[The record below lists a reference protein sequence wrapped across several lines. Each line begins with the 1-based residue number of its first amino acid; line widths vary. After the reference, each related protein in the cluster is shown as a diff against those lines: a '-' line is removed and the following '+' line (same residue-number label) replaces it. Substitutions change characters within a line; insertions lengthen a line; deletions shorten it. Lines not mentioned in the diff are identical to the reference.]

1 MTLYHNGL
9 RRKYQTSLSGISAH
23 IMNPISDQTTISF
36 KGNLASIRGWI
47 QSQPNT
53 EVEQGIVRVVMISLI
68 LLYLSLM
75 GHNVST
81 EVWVVQSGIL
91 LFSIHLL
98 FGLGVLISFLFRPQ
112 RSTLRINLGIIADI
126 SSFSM
131 AMITTGEIGA
141 PWWAG
146 CLWITFGNGFRYG
159 ERYLYFSTALSVV
172 GFSAA
177 LILNDFWRN
186 NIPIGIG
193 LMVAMMVLPGYIAV
207 LIKRLRAEQKRAE
220 EASQAKSAFLA
231 RMSHEIRTP
240 LNGIIGTGDLLKTCQ
255 LNTEEREYADIIYA
269 SGQTLLKLIE
279 DILDISKIEAGK
291 LELEQIDFDLHS
303 LINTTLRML
312 SAEAESKHLH
322 LTSHIGLETPYRL
335 VGDPH
340 HLRQVLINLI
350 GNAIK
355 FTEKGSVELRCNTI
369 RSGESRSLIRF
380 EVVDTG
386 IGISAEAQARIFENF
401 SQADEST
408 TRKFGGTGLGTAIAR
423 QLVELMGGRIRLQ
436 STPDIGSTFWFDIEF
451 QHQQQLVEESE
462 IQQLQEC
469 HVMRLCSQPGAD
481 TDISHTLKGWGV
493 PFNDVASTR
502 EALRLLISS
511 TNGITPYEVIIL
523 DDVPYSEDIRGFLVS
538 LSREL
543 ALSSITI
550 LVVQSEQNN
559 AQISDLGETGNTIYS
574 LRKPFDK
581 ALLFNALHASSVCN
595 HKDNGVISLSEHFTK
610 NRSVQRPLKILVAE
624 DNSVN
629 RIVTGRILEHA
640 GHQHHLVDNGM
651 QVLDALEKEHYDLVI
666 VDMQMPELGGIDAFR
681 MYRFAHASDDNP
693 TPFIMLTANATVN
706 ARQECRDVGIK
717 YFLTKPI
724 SSSKLLETI
733 TLATEHLSP
742 SQNNAQVRLADMSS
756 GNLPGADNLA
766 VVDRSIFSQVTELAP
781 DNEFLYRLFDSFSA
795 DSRQILNGM
804 REAAGSGDSTR
815 YRALAHALKGSSL
828 NLGLLELSSLAA
840 DSEKIPDARFLQEAI
855 KNTDAVRDGMERAK
869 STLSEIL
876 NYPKPAVNYAPIS
889 DRHPTEPH

>member
-1 MTLYHNGL
+1 
-9 RRKYQTSLSGISAH
+9 
-23 IMNPISDQTTISF
+23 
-36 KGNLASIRGWI
+36 
-47 QSQPNT
+47 
-53 EVEQGIVRVVMISLI
+53 MIAII

-75 GHNVST
+75 SHNVST

-91 LFSIHLL
+91 LFSVHLL
-98 FGLGVLISFLFRPQ
+98 FGLGVMISFLFRPQ
-112 RSTLRINLGIIADI
+112 RSTLRITLGIIADI
-126 SSFSM
+126 SSFSI

-177 LILNDFWRN
+177 LVLNEFWQN

-193 LMVAMMVLPGYIAV
+193 LLVAMAVLPGYIAV

-240 LNGIIGTGDLLKTCQ
+240 LNGIIGTGDLLKTCK
-255 LNTEEREYADIIYA
+255 LNREEREYADIIYA

-291 LELEQIDFDLHS
+291 LELEHTDFDLHS

-312 SAEAESKHLH
+312 SAEAESKQLH
-322 LTSHIGLETPYRL
+322 LTSRIALDIPYRL

-369 RSGESRSLIRF
+369 RSGEGRSLIRF

-386 IGISAEAQARIFENF
+386 IGISAEAQAKIFENF

-423 QLVELMGGRIRLQ
+423 QLVELMGGRIGLQ

-451 QHQQQLVEESE
+451 QHQAQLVKEAE

-469 HVMRLCSQPGAD
+469 HVMRLCSQPGAE

-523 DDVPYSEDIRGFLVS
+523 DDVPYSDDTRSFLIS

-550 LVVQSEQNN
+550 LLVQSEQNS
-559 AQISDLGETGNTIYS
+559 AKISDLGETGNTIYS

-595 HKDNGVISLSEHFTK
+595 HKDDGIISLSEHFTR
-610 NRSVQRPLKILVAE
+610 NRNVQRPLKILVAE

-693 TPFIMLTANATVN
+693 IPFIMLTANATVN
-706 ARQECRDVGIK
+706 ARQECHDAGIK
-717 YFLTKPI
+717 HFLTKPV
-724 SSSKLLETI
+724 SSGKLLETI
-733 TLATEHLSP
+733 ALATGHPTHPLHNTDTR
-742 SQNNAQVRLADMSS
+742 QAGRMSS
-756 GNLPGADNLA
+756 NQPGAGSLD
-766 VVDRSIFSQVTELAP
+766 VVDQSIFSQVTELAP
-781 DNEFLYRLFDSFSA
+781 DNQFLHRLFDNFTA
-795 DSRQILNGM
+795 DSRQILSGM

-815 YRALAHALKGSSL
+815 FRALAHALKGSSL

-840 DSEKIPDARFLQEAI
+840 DSEKIPDSRFQQEAI
-855 KNTDAVRDGMERAK
+855 RNTDAVRAGIDRAW
-869 STLSEIL
+869 STLSQLL
-876 NYPKPAVNYAPIS
+876 NYPKPAVNDAPIS
-889 DRHPTEPH
+889 DLPPSEPS

>member
-1 MTLYHNGL
+1 MTGFRNGSGC
-9 RRKYQTSLSGISAH
+9 KNQAFPSDTSVD
-23 IMNPISDQTTISF
+23 IMNPISDQTTNSF
-36 KGNLASIRGWI
+36 WDNLSSARRWI
-47 QSQPNT
+47 KSHPNT

-75 GHNVST
+75 THSVST
-81 EVWVVQSGIL
+81 EAWVLQSGIL
-91 LFSIHLL
+91 LFSVHLL
-98 FGLGVLISFLFRPQ
+98 FGLGVLISFLFQPQ
-112 RSTLRINLGIIADI
+112 RSTVRIFLGIIADI

-159 ERYLYFSTALSVV
+159 ERYLYFSAALSIV
-172 GFSAA
+172 GFSTA
-177 LILNDFWRN
+177 LLVNNFWQN

-193 LMVAMMVLPGYIAV
+193 LLVAMLVLPGYIAV
-207 LIKRLRAEQKRAE
+207 LIKRLRTEQKRAE
-220 EASQAKSAFLA
+220 KASQAKSEFLA

-240 LNGIIGTGDLLKTCQ
+240 LNGIIGTGDLLKTCK

-291 LELEQIDFDLHS
+291 LELEHTDFDLHS

-312 SAEAESKHLH
+312 SPEAERKQLH

-355 FTEKGSVELRCNTI
+355 FTEKGSVELRCHTI
-369 RSGESRSLIRF
+369 RMGEQRSLIRF

-386 IGISAEAQARIFENF
+386 IGIHTDAQARIFENF

-436 STPDIGSTFWFDIEF
+436 STPGIGSTFWFDIEF
-451 QHQQQLVEESE
+451 QHQDQPVKEEE
-462 IQQLQEC
+462 LQQLQEC
-469 HVMRLCSQPGAD
+469 HVMRLCRHPGSN

-493 PFNDVASTR
+493 PFNDVANTR
-502 EALRLLISS
+502 EALRLLISG
-511 TNGITPYEVIIL
+511 TNGISPYEVIIL
-523 DDVPYSEDIRGFLVS
+523 DDVPFSEDTRNFLLS

-543 ALSSITI
+543 ALPGITI
-550 LVVQSEQNN
+550 LIVQSEQNSS
-559 AQISDLGETGNTIYS
+559 QIGDLGEIGNTTYS
-574 LRKPFDK
+574 LTKPFDK
-581 ALLFNALHASSVCN
+581 ALLFNALHASSVC
-595 HKDNGVISLSEHFTK
+595 HHRDEGVISLSEHFTK
-610 NRSVQRPLKILVAE
+610 NRSVQRPLKILVAD

-640 GHQHHLVDNGM
+640 GHQHHLVENGL
-651 QVLDALEKEHYDLVI
+651 QVLDRLENEHFDLVI
-666 VDMQMPELGGIDAFR
+666 VDMQMPELGGIDTFR
-681 MYRFAHASDDNP
+681 MYRFAHASEDNP
-693 TPFIMLTANATVN
+693 IPFIMLTANATVN
-706 ARQECRDVGIK
+706 ARQECHDLGIK

-724 SSSKLLETI
+724 SSNKLLETI
-733 TLATEHLSP
+733 AHATGQQSTGKVPYTSVSSRTHAGENKLAI
-742 SQNNAQVRLADMSS
+742 
-756 GNLPGADNLA
+756 
-766 VVDRSIFSQVTELAP
+766 VDQSIFSQVKELAP
-781 DNEFLYRLFDSFSA
+781 NNEFLYNLFDNFVA
-795 DSRQILNGM
+795 DSRQILIGM
-804 REAAGSGDSTR
+804 QEAAESGDITG
-815 YRALAHALKGSSL
+815 YRTLAHALKGSSL
-828 NLGLLELSSLAA
+828 NLGLLELSSLAS
-840 DSEKIPDARFLQEAI
+840 DSEKIPDARFPD
-855 KNTDAVRDGMERAK
+855 DAKQNAKLVSAGVERAK
-869 STLSEIL
+869 STLSEL
-876 NYPKPAVNYAPIS
+876 LDYPEPAV
-889 DRHPTEPH
+889 H

>member
-1 MTLYHNGL
+1 M
-9 RRKYQTSLSGISAH
+9 
-23 IMNPISDQTTISF
+23 
-36 KGNLASIRGWI
+36 
-47 QSQPNT
+47 
-53 EVEQGIVRVVMISLI
+53 RVVIIALI

-75 GHNVST
+75 NHSVST
-81 EVWVVQSGIL
+81 KAWVLQSGIL
-91 LFSIHLL
+91 LFSLHLL
-98 FGLGVLISFLFRPQ
+98 FGLGFLISFLIRPQ
-112 RSTLRINLGIIADI
+112 RSANRITLGIIVDI
-126 SSFSM
+126 SSFSL

-159 ERYLYFSTALSVV
+159 ERYLYFSAALSII

-177 LILNDFWRN
+177 LMLNDFWQN

-193 LMVAMMVLPGYIAV
+193 LLVAMLVLPGYIAV

-220 EASQAKSAFLA
+220 EASQAKSEFLA

-240 LNGIIGTGDLLKTCQ
+240 LNGIIGTGDLLKTCK
-255 LNTEEREYADIIYA
+255 LNNEEHEYADIIYA

-291 LELEQIDFDLHS
+291 LELEHIDFDLHS

-312 SAEAESKHLH
+312 SSEAASKSLH
-322 LTSHIGLETPYRL
+322 LSSHIGLETPYRL

-340 HLRQVLINLI
+340 HLRQVFINLI

-355 FTEKGSVELRCNTI
+355 FTAKGSVQLRCNTI
-369 RSGESRSLIRF
+369 RAREHQSLIRF

-451 QHQQQLVEESE
+451 QHQALLVKEEE

-469 HVMRLCSQPGAD
+469 HVMRLCVHPGSN

-493 PFNDVASTR
+493 PFNDVANTR
-502 EALRLLISS
+502 EALRLLIGS
-511 TNGITPYEVIIL
+511 TKGATPYEVIIL
-523 DDVPYSEDIRGFLVS
+523 DDVPLNQDTYNFLNS

-543 ALSSITI
+543 ELPGITI
-550 LVVQSEQNN
+550 LIVHSEQNSTR
-559 AQISDLGETGNTIYS
+559 ISDLGEIGNTIYS

-581 ALLFNALHASSVCN
+581 ALLFNALHASSVSS
-595 HKDNGVISLSEHFTK
+595 HRENGVISLSEHFTK
-610 NRSVQRPLKILVAE
+610 NRKVPRPLKILVAE

-640 GHQHHLVDNGM
+640 GHKHHLVENGL
-651 QVLDALEKEHYDLVI
+651 QVLDALEMQHYDLVI
-666 VDMQMPELGGIDAFR
+666 VDMQMPEMGGIDAFR

-693 TPFIMLTANATVN
+693 VPFIMLTANATVN
-706 ARQECRDVGIK
+706 ARQECHEAGIK
-717 YFLTKPI
+717 YFLTKPV

-733 TLATEHLSP
+733 TQATEHLTT
-742 SQNNAQVRLADMSS
+742 SQYDIEAAPASASNDNQAGEAGLAI
-756 GNLPGADNLA
+756 
-766 VVDRSIFSQVTELAP
+766 VDEGIFTQIKELAP
-781 DNEFLYRLFDSFSA
+781 NNEFLYRLFDNFAA
-795 DSRQILNGM
+795 DSRQILVGM
-804 REAAGSGDSTR
+804 RETADSGDSTR
-815 YRALAHALKGSSL
+815 YRALAHALRGSSAY
-828 NLGLLELSSLAA
+828 LGLIELSSLAA
-840 DSEKIPDARFLQEAI
+840 DAEKIADAGFSKEA
-855 KNTDAVRDGMERAK
+855 KQQTTLVSAATEQAR
-869 STLSEIL
+869 STLSQL
-876 NYPKPAVNYAPIS
+876 LDYPKPAV
-889 DRHPTEPH
+889 H

>member
-1 MTLYHNGL
+1 MRRWL
-9 RRKYQTSLSGISAH
+9 RSH
-23 IMNPISDQTTISF
+23 
-36 KGNLASIRGWI
+36 
-47 QSQPNT
+47 PNT
-53 EVEQGIVRVVMISLI
+53 EVEQGVVRVVMIAII

-75 GHNVST
+75 SHNVST

-91 LFSIHLL
+91 LFSVHLL
-98 FGLGVLISFLFRPQ
+98 FGLGVMISFLFRPQ
-112 RSTLRINLGIIADI
+112 RSTLRITLGIIADI
-126 SSFSM
+126 SSFSI

-177 LILNDFWRN
+177 LVLNEFWQN

-193 LMVAMMVLPGYIAV
+193 LLVAMTVLPGYIAV

-240 LNGIIGTGDLLKTCQ
+240 LNGIIGTGDLLKTCK
-255 LNTEEREYADIIYA
+255 LNREEREYADIIYA

-291 LELEQIDFDLHS
+291 LELEHTDFDLHS

-312 SAEAESKHLH
+312 SAEAESKQLH
-322 LTSHIGLETPYRL
+322 LTSRIALDIPYRL

-369 RSGESRSLIRF
+369 RSGEGRSLIRF

-386 IGISAEAQARIFENF
+386 IGISAEAQAKIFENF

-423 QLVELMGGRIRLQ
+423 QLVELMGGRIGLQ

-451 QHQQQLVEESE
+451 QHQAQLVKEAE

-469 HVMRLCSQPGAD
+469 HVMRLCSQPGAE

-523 DDVPYSEDIRGFLVS
+523 DDVPYSDDTRSFLIS

-550 LVVQSEQNN
+550 LLVQSEQNS
-559 AQISDLGETGNTIYS
+559 AKISDLGETGNTIYS

-595 HKDNGVISLSEHFTK
+595 HKDDGIISLSEHFTR
-610 NRSVQRPLKILVAE
+610 NRNVQRPLKILVAE

-693 TPFIMLTANATVN
+693 IPFIMLTANATVN
-706 ARQECRDVGIK
+706 ARQECHDAGIK
-717 YFLTKPI
+717 HFLTKPV
-724 SSSKLLETI
+724 SSGKLLETI
-733 TLATEHLSP
+733 ALATGHPTHPLHNTDTR
-742 SQNNAQVRLADMSS
+742 QAGRMSS
-756 GNLPGADNLA
+756 NQPGAGSLD
-766 VVDRSIFSQVTELAP
+766 VVDQSIFSQVTELAP
-781 DNEFLYRLFDSFSA
+781 DNQFLHRLFDNFTA
-795 DSRQILNGM
+795 DSRQILSGM

-815 YRALAHALKGSSL
+815 FRALAHALKGSSL

-840 DSEKIPDARFLQEAI
+840 DSEKIPDSRFQQEAI
-855 KNTDAVRDGMERAK
+855 RNTDAVRAGIDRAW
-869 STLSEIL
+869 STLSQLL
-876 NYPKPAVNYAPIS
+876 NYPKPAVNDAPIS
-889 DRHPTEPH
+889 DHPPSEPS

>member
-1 MTLYHNGL
+1 MRRWL
-9 RRKYQTSLSGISAH
+9 RSH
-23 IMNPISDQTTISF
+23 
-36 KGNLASIRGWI
+36 
-47 QSQPNT
+47 PNT
-53 EVEQGIVRVVMISLI
+53 EVEQGVVRVVMIAII

-75 GHNVST
+75 SHNVST

-91 LFSIHLL
+91 LFSVHLL
-98 FGLGVLISFLFRPQ
+98 FGLGVMISFLFRPQ
-112 RSTLRINLGIIADI
+112 RSTLRITLGIIADI
-126 SSFSM
+126 SSFSI

-177 LILNDFWRN
+177 LVLNEFWQN

-193 LMVAMMVLPGYIAV
+193 LLVAMTVLPGYIAV

-240 LNGIIGTGDLLKTCQ
+240 LNGIIGTGDLLKTCK
-255 LNTEEREYADIIYA
+255 LNREEREYADIIYA

-291 LELEQIDFDLHS
+291 LELEHTDFDLHS

-312 SAEAESKHLH
+312 SAEAESKQLH
-322 LTSHIGLETPYRL
+322 LTSRIALDIPYRL

-369 RSGESRSLIRF
+369 RSGEGRSLIRF

-386 IGISAEAQARIFENF
+386 IGISAEAQAKIFENF

-423 QLVELMGGRIRLQ
+423 QLVELMGGRIGLQ

-451 QHQQQLVEESE
+451 QHQAQLVKEAE

-469 HVMRLCSQPGAD
+469 HVMRLCSQPGAE

-523 DDVPYSEDIRGFLVS
+523 DDVPYSDDTRSFLIS

-550 LVVQSEQNN
+550 LLVQSEQNS
-559 AQISDLGETGNTIYS
+559 AKISDLGETGNTIYS

-595 HKDNGVISLSEHFTK
+595 HKDDGIISLSEHFTR
-610 NRSVQRPLKILVAE
+610 NRNVQRPLKILVAE

-693 TPFIMLTANATVN
+693 IPFIMLTANATVN
-706 ARQECRDVGIK
+706 ARQECHDAGIK
-717 YFLTKPI
+717 HFLTKPV
-724 SSSKLLETI
+724 SSGKLLETI
-733 TLATEHLSP
+733 ALATGHPTHPLHNTDTR
-742 SQNNAQVRLADMSS
+742 QAGRMSS
-756 GNLPGADNLA
+756 NQPGAGSLD
-766 VVDRSIFSQVTELAP
+766 VVDQSIFSQVTELAP
-781 DNEFLYRLFDSFSA
+781 DNEFLHRLFDNFTA
-795 DSRQILNGM
+795 DSRQILSGM

-815 YRALAHALKGSSL
+815 FRALAHALKGSSL

-840 DSEKIPDARFLQEAI
+840 DSEKIPDSRFQQEAI
-855 KNTDAVRDGMERAK
+855 RNTDAVRAGIDRAW
-869 STLSEIL
+869 STLSQLL
-876 NYPKPAVNYAPIS
+876 NYPKPAVNDAPIS
-889 DRHPTEPH
+889 DHPPSEPS